1 MALKCHLVIF
11 ARLPRLGAG
20 KRRLAKGVGAVEALR
35 FQRTML
41 GITLR
46 RLSGDQRWITWLAMT
61 PTPRRARQ
69 FGVRTIP
76 QGRGSLGD
84 RMAAV
89 ARAMP
94 PGPVVIVGSDIP
106 GISAA
111 SVAAA
116 FRLLG
121 SKDAVFGPALDGGY
135 WLVGLRRRP
144 RFVAPFVD
152 VRWSSQHALE
162 DTLANLSSYSVGFV
176 QTLEDVDDA
185 TALKRHLPTIGT
197 FARRNRIASSRSNT
211 VDQTCSVPS
220 P

>member
-1 MALKCHLVIF
+1 MALNCHLVVF
-11 ARLPRLGAG
+11 ARLPRLGTG

-46 RLSGDQRWITWLAMT
+46 RLAGDPRWITWLAMT
-61 PTPRRARQ
+61 PTPRRAKQGR
-69 FGVRTIP
+69 VRTIF
-76 QGRGSLGD
+76 QGCGSLGD

-116 FRLLG
+116 FHLLG
-121 SKDAVFGPALDGGY
+121 SRDAVFGPAVDGGY

-144 RFVAPFVD
+144 RFFAPFIG
-152 VRWSSQHALE
+152 VRWSSQYALK
-162 DTLANLSSYSVGFV
+162 DTLANLSRYSVGFV
-176 QTLEDVDDA
+176 ETLEDVDDA
-185 TALKRHLPTIGT
+185 IALKRHLPIMGT
-197 FARRNRIASSRSNT
+197 FARRYRIAADHPSA
-211 VDQTCSVPS
+211 VDQACPAPS
-220 P
+220 S

>member
-1 MALKCHLVIF
+1 MTLKCHLVVF

-61 PTPRRARQ
+61 PTPPRARH
-69 FGVRTIP
+69 GRVRTIA
-76 QGRGSLGD
+76 QGCGSLGD

-121 SKDAVFGPALDGGY
+121 SKDAVFGPAEDGGY

-144 RFVAPFVD
+144 RFVAPFTG
-152 VRWSSQHALE
+152 VRWSSQHALK
-162 DTLANLSSYSVGFV
+162 DTLANLAGYSLGFV

-197 FARRNRIASSRSNT
+197 FAHRSRITSDRSSA
-211 VDQTCSVPS
+211 VDQTCPE
-220 P
+220 PPP

>member
-1 MALKCHLVIF
+1 MALKCHLVVF

-46 RLSGDQRWITWLAMT
+46 RLAGDQRWITWLAMT
-61 PTPRRARQ
+61 PTPRRARRL
-69 FGVRTIP
+69 GVRTIP

-111 SVAAA
+111 SVATA

-121 SKDAVFGPALDGGY
+121 SRDAVFGPAADGGY

-144 RFVAPFVD
+144 RFFAPFIG
-152 VRWSSQHALE
+152 VRWSSQHALG
-162 DTLANLSSYSVGFV
+162 DTLANLPGYSVGFV

-185 TALKRHLPTIGT
+185 TALKRHLPTMGT
-197 FARRNRIASSRSNT
+197 FARTNRIASDGSSA
-211 VDQTCSVPS
+211 VDQICPAPS

>member
-1 MALKCHLVIF
+1 MALNCHLVVF

-35 FQRTML
+35 FERTML

-61 PTPRRARQ
+61 PTPCRARQ
-69 FGVRTIP
+69 GRVHTIP

-121 SKDAVFGPALDGGY
+121 SRDAVFGPAVDGGY

-144 RFVAPFVD
+144 RFVAPFIG
-152 VRWSSQHALE
+152 VRWSSRHALE
-162 DTLANLSSYSVGFV
+162 DTLANLSGYSVGFV

-185 TALKRHLPTIGT
+185 TALKRHLPTMGT
-197 FARRNRIASSRSNT
+197 FARRNRIASDRSSA
-211 VDQTCSVPS
+211 VDQTCPAPS